1 MNFAWV
7 VLDVVAT
14 LWPWP
19 ASSTYAFSEAAGMLL
34 KNGIACWL
42 TGAMLSFCAPTIM
55 VGSLSP
61 LKLVVELF
69 HGMSGSAACSVESPA
84 AVISVPPPPIEW
96 PETARRLLSMRLATG
111 LLEPVRK
118 VSAAFCW
125 VDRADTMSKRELV
138 LITNTTN
145 PCDAIRDPTQV

>member
-19 ASSTYAFSEAAGMLL
+19 ASSTYAFSEAAGMEL

-42 TGAMLSFCAPTIM
+42 TGATLSFWAPMII

-61 LKLVVELF
+61 LEFVVELF
-69 HGMSGSAACSVESPA
+69 HGMSGTAACGVGSAV
-84 AVISVPPPPIEW
+84 AVISVPPLPIEW
-96 PETARRLLSMRLATG
+96 PATARQDLSMRLATG

-118 VSAAFCW
+118 V
-125 VDRADTMSKRELV
+125 RA
-138 LITNTTN
+138 
-145 PCDAIRDPTQV
+145 